1 MEPLTYGLLK
11 WLRTSNESAKK
22 IFKFQFNLY
31 VDEIL
36 FSSKRC
42 WDKCHTTIII
52 NRTESEQKKKILETK
67 RQANGLRIAKKI
79 PVFACQ
85 WQFLS
90 HFRSSF
96 DWIDID
102 FYFTTSIFHTHSA
115 LVMIRCWCDDHCCSW
130 HSCSWCTSRSSN
142 YHKNK
147 NGSHF
152 IYVLFSI

>member
-1 MEPLTYGLLK
+1 MACWNGFAHQMKVQRKFSNLNSICTWTRYCLAQSDAETNAIQRLLSIVLE
-11 WLRTSNESAKK
+11 W
-22 IFKFQFNLY
+22 
-31 VDEIL
+31 
-36 FSSKRC
+36 
-42 WDKCHTTIII
+42 
-52 NRTESEQKKKILETK
+52 TEKKILETK

-115 LVMIRCWCDDHCCSW
+115 LVMIRRWCDDHCCSW